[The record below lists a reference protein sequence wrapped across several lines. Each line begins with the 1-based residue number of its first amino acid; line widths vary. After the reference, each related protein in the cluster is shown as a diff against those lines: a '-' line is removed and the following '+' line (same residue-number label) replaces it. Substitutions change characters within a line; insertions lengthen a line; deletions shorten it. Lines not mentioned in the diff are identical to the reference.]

1 MFTPIQQFLER
12 VAVPGSPR
20 RIRREAARILSQ
32 ATGIALSA
40 EQVEYRDGVVRITAR
55 ARRTTAQKKHPSF
68 LTARGTSLH
77 CGPAMSFVAGA
88 RSPYLEGDL
97 GGCLVENAIIRGDRE
112 RIMLACRPYVGG
124 NE

>member
-40 EQVEYRDGVVRITAR
+40 EQVEYRDGVVRIIAQPLVRGEILLKKNTLLSLLR
-55 ARRTTAQKKHPSF
+55 AELPSI
-68 LTARGTSLH
+68 
-77 CGPAMSFVAGA
+77 V
-88 RSPYLEGDL
+88 DL
-97 GGCLVENAIIRGDRE
+97 Q
-112 RIMLACRPYVGG
+112 
-124 NE
+124 